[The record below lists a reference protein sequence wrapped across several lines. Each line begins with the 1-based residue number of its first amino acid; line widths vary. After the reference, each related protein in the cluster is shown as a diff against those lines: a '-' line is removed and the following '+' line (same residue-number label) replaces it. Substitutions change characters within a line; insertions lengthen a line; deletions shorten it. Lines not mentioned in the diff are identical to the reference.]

1 MNKICLIAAAS
12 LITLSTL
19 APVDAAT
26 NASPTQGASSS
37 ALYCWKSKLYAAGDE
52 LVCNW
57 ADNATEA
64 CKGNPTSNI
73 SKAAIATEPMDS
85 KRCENGQ
92 RLVEVAKK

>member
-1 MNKICLIAAAS
+1 MKKICHIVAAPLI
-12 LITLSTL
+12 ILSTL
-19 APVDAAT
+19 TSGEAAT
-26 NASPTQGASSS
+26 NAPPAQGASSS
-37 ALYCWKSKLYAAGDE
+37 ALYCWKSKLYAAGDD

-73 SKAAIATEPMDS
+73 SKAAIAAEPTDS
-85 KRCENGQ
+85 RRCENGQ